1 MAKAPHKKVWASLDD
16 FFPPEGEFKVGRSF
30 ANHNFIRALWRHG
43 TFDEYHFFL
52 HSPSHQKPFEEKH
65 GPHLNSLP
73 APPKVRLFS
82 RVDLPRMMKEE
93 EYTVFHQSDHIRM
106 FNTLCHFRNSHGAF
120 PVTAFIH
127 SLSYPS
133 FHGKYL
139 EMMLGGVTAN
149 DAILCSSSSGKRVL
163 TRMFEE
169 LTERCRLPSPAVR
182 LEVVPFGLETEDL
195 DRLDRKQ
202 CRQEQGLSDSEV
214 MGLCL
219 GRFSEYDKMDLFP
232 LLQAFQKIYQPGLP
246 WRMVLAG
253 SVASVD
259 YVRMMELW
267 IKALGIRE
275 AVQIRTDISDQ
286 EKFSLFKAADFFV
299 SPSDNLQE
307 TFGITLLEAMAAGL
321 PLVVSDFDGYRDL
334 AGPDFARRIPTRWGK
349 LDLLAPE
356 GYAPLLDEA
365 MLHRFFAQSICV
377 DINGMAGA
385 LKDFFSQPG
394 LCEEMG
400 RKARKRFEEGYA
412 APGVI
417 RQLEDLWSHLKENY
431 SLAHRRSGPNPVF
444 PDFYR
449 AFSHYCTEE
458 LTPATKVSKSAFAVN
473 LLAIGSQYPLLA
485 DMRQIV
491 DWKGVMEVILCAFE
505 GKTVEEII
513 RHLGGEEEKTYYLIL
528 WMLKHGILEI
538 VP

>member
-1 MAKAPHKKVWASLDD
+1 LAKATHKKVWASLDE
-16 FFPPEGEFKVGRSF
+16 FFPPEGELKVGRSF
-30 ANHNFIRALWRHG
+30 ANHNFIRALWRYG

-52 HSPSHQKPFEEKH
+52 HSPSHQKLFEEKH
-65 GPHLNSLP
+65 SPYLNSLP
-73 APPKVRLFS
+73 VPPKVELFC
-82 RVDLPRMMKEE
+82 RVDLTRMMKEG
-93 EYTVFHQSDHIRM
+93 EYTVFHQSDHIRI
-106 FNTLCHFRNSHGAF
+106 FNTLSHFRNSHGSF

-133 FHGKYL
+133 FHAKYL
-139 EMMLGGVTAN
+139 EMMLGGATSN
-149 DAILCSSSSGKRVL
+149 DAIICSSASGKKVL

-169 LTERCRLPSPAVR
+169 LTERCRLASPAVK
-182 LEVVPFGLETEDL
+182 LEVIPFGLEAEDL

-202 CRQEQGLSDSEV
+202 CRQEQGFSDSETI
-214 MGLCL
+214 GLCL

-232 LLQAFQKIYQPGLP
+232 LLQALQKIYQPGLP
-246 WRMVLAG
+246 WRLVLAG

-267 IKALGIRE
+267 IRALGIRE
-275 AVQIRTDISDQ
+275 AVQIRTDLSEK
-286 EKFSLFKAADFFV
+286 EKFSLFKAADFFI

-321 PLVVSDFDGYRDL
+321 PLIVSDFDGYRDL

-377 DINGMAGA
+377 DINEMAKA
-385 LKDFFSQPG
+385 LKEFFSQPG
-394 LCEEMG
+394 LCAEMG
-400 RKARKRFEEGYA
+400 GKARKKFEECYA
-412 APGVI
+412 APVVI
-417 RQLEDLWSHLKENY
+417 RQLEGLWSHLKTDY
-431 SLAHRRSGPNPVF
+431 SLADARSGPNPLF

-458 LTPATKVSKSAFAVN
+458 LTPATKVSKTAFAVN

-491 DWKGVMEVILCAFE
+491 DWKGVMEVILCSFE
-505 GKTVEEII
+505 GKKVEEII
-513 RHLGGEEEKTYYLIL
+513 RLLGEQEGRTYYLIL

-538 VP
+538 VS